1 MLVRYRRAKVFGRGK
16 SRAMSQNEKRAI
28 MAYADR
34 WSDQHKLPGQHRG
47 PLTRSMRD
55 VLRVLLWTF
64 HNSRD
69 GRCFPSYERIAQA
82 AKCKRD
88 TVFRAIKILEH
99 AKILTWEHRLLRVQY
114 RERNAFGQNVLMNR
128 VVRTSNA
135 YYFNDLGLSDWKPIR
150 GNLSKSE
157 NQSGTLNQDFNNTLM
172 GEKLIEKPL
181 PPELKAALD
190 RLGMAVLQKESV
202 EIGDKV

>member
-1 MLVRYRRAKVFGRGK
+1 
-16 SRAMSQNEKRAI
+16 MSQNEKRAI

>member
-16 SRAMSQNEKRAI
+16 GRAMNQNEKQAI

-34 WSDQHKLPGQHRG
+34 WSEQNKLPGQHRG
-47 PLTRSMRD
+47 PLTRTMRD

-64 HNSRD
+64 HNSQD

-88 TVFRAIKILEH
+88 TVFRAIKILER
-99 AKILTWEHRLLRVQY
+99 ARILTWEHRLLRVQY
-114 RERNAFGQNVLMNR
+114 RERNVFGQIMLMNR

-135 YYFNDLGLSDWKPIR
+135 YFFNDLGL
-150 GNLSKSE
+150 GNWLPAPGKLSKSE
-157 NQSGTLNQDFNNTLM
+157 NQSGTLNQDFNNTLVSQ
-172 GEKLIEKPL
+172 KSIEKPL
-181 PPELKAALD
+181 PPELKAVLD
-190 RLGMAVLQKESV
+190 KLGRAVLQKEAM
-202 EIGDKV
+202 

>member
-114 RERNAFGQNVLMNR
+114 RDRNAFGQNVLMNR